1 MRRREQPRESLG
13 SLGRPD
19 LLRHEEPPLSSLY
32 RSFFEEECR
41 AIVGRL
47 HLGAAAAEPS
57 PGPWECSSPWPDGT
71 GFLTSTPLGAS
82 PPLAEGTPARP
93 GAGDCQPAAAPG
105 PARGEPA
112 RPPAL
117 PRKAA
122 RRDAGQQPRA
132 TSGPAGRPTTSARSL
147 GRGGSRVSLIGARAG
162 GGAPELP
169 RAGKALGAPG
179 TRPLRSPGT
188 GTKVTEAARPRL
200 QRPKGALQPARPSAI
215 PKATPRGAG
224 RGEAAAKAGSRRESS
239 QRLPRAIP
247 TVASCS
253 RLRPLGKAASP
264 KCFRPGLPVEKLICN
279 RTWELKEDGKADQTW
294 MCVGSSFSSVLTP
307 GPTPGCGDAVPAE
320 QAAGDQLSQE
330 LKRVKNELERVKGEL
345 ADKTAQC
352 EAYRRTI
359 SSLQAQL
366 RAAGICP
373 EDAAVEESGDLR
385 RD

>member
-179 TRPLRSPGT
+179 TRPLRSPGEAGGWREPRRGHCCPRAPTSLPSPGT

-224 RGEAAAKAGSRRESS
+224 RGEGNSASRAERGGSEGLMLRGERGG
-239 QRLPRAIP
+239 LG
-247 TVASCS
+247 CS
-253 RLRPLGKAASP
+253 RDRDRAWESLGGVQFGAWEMCLCP
-264 KCFRPGLPVEKLICN
+264 KRCIN
-279 RTWELKEDGKADQTW
+279 
-294 MCVGSSFSSVLTP
+294 
-307 GPTPGCGDAVPAE
+307 
-320 QAAGDQLSQE
+320 
-330 LKRVKNELERVKGEL
+330 
-345 ADKTAQC
+345 
-352 EAYRRTI
+352 
-359 SSLQAQL
+359 
-366 RAAGICP
+366 
-373 EDAAVEESGDLR
+373 
-385 RD
+385 